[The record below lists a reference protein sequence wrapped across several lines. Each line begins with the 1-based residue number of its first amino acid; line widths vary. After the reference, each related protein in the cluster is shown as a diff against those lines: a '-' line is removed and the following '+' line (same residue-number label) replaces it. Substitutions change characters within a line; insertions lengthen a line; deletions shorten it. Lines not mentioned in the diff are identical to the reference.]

1 MTAILCL
8 IVLIF
13 KSSIVKEEKTNL
25 NVQNVF
31 LVIIKTI
38 TKQNQTL
45 LINVVLIGATIT
57 LGLHNVHSNLIS
69 QLENKIIVQFSIL
82 KNGFVNNVLK
92 IITSQIQIVSV
103 ALMELSSTMNY
114 LLQIIVLI
122 YFKQKGVLRQI

>member
-38 TKQNQTL
+38 TK
-45 LINVVLIGATIT
+45 
-57 LGLHNVHSNLIS
+57 
-69 QLENKIIVQFSIL
+69 
-82 KNGFVNNVLK
+82 
-92 IITSQIQIVSV
+92 
-103 ALMELSSTMNY
+103 
-114 LLQIIVLI
+114 
-122 YFKQKGVLRQI
+122 